1 MGAEPVPPVASLAT
15 AWLGDV
21 DTLTDRLVTAIFT
34 GNPEWT
40 DYGPVSHDDLRDGC
54 RRYLARVLELLGDDG
69 GVPAI
74 DDDPV
79 AGQIGR
85 DRAEQGV
92 PLEVML
98 RTFRLG
104 GRVVW
109 EALLERSLA
118 VPVDPRVL
126 GTAATAMW
134 TVVDGLSSALSTSYR
149 RAQLER
155 TRRDDQRR
163 HALIEEVL
171 AGRATDGGF
180 GQRVA
185 DQLELPV
192 GGGYLVVVADL
203 GADGTAALPSP
214 QSTLAALGVR
224 SVWHVRS
231 DTLVGIVPM
240 EGHESRFVLDRLR
253 PLARGRVAAA
263 TVTGGL
269 ADVALAHRLAV
280 LTLGTM
286 PRTAA
291 GLVLVEDR
299 LAESLL
305 LRSPELARR
314 IVGAWLGPVM
324 QLPAR
329 ERDVLLE
336 TLTGWLEADRSAGV
350 AAEHL
355 FCHRNTVLNRLRRFE
370 HMTGR
375 STGSP
380 RDVTEL
386 TLALDAYRLLGDG
399 GAADRGG
406 LADR

>member
-1 MGAEPVPPVASLAT
+1 MGADPVPPVASLAT

-21 DTLTDRLVTAIFT
+21 DTLTDRLMTAIFT
-34 GNPEWT
+34 DNPEWT
-40 DYGPVSHDDLRDGC
+40 DYGPVSLDDLRDGC
-54 RRYLARVLELLGDDG
+54 RRYLTRVLELLGGDG
-69 GVPAI
+69 GMPGV

-118 VPVDPRVL
+118 VPVDPHVL
-126 GTAATAMW
+126 GAAATAMW

-163 HALIEEVL
+163 QALVEEVL

-180 GQRVA
+180 GRRVA

-224 SVWHVRS
+224 SMWHVRS
-231 DTLVGIVPM
+231 DTLVGIVPL

-269 ADVALAHRLAV
+269 ADVAVAHRLAV
-280 LTLGTM
+280 LTLGTV
-286 PRTAA
+286 PRGATV
-291 GLVLVEDR
+291 LVQVEDR
-299 LAESLL
+299 IAESLL

-314 IVGAWLGPVM
+314 LVGAWLAPVLE
-324 QLPAR
+324 LPPR

-350 AAEHL
+350 AAERL
-355 FCHRNTVLNRLRRFE
+355 FCHRNTVLNRLHRIASLVGRDL
-370 HMTGR
+370 TGR
-375 STGSP
+375 QAY
-380 RDVTEL
+380 VEL
-386 TLALDAYRLLGDG
+386 SLALSALRLPPESFTS
-399 GAADRGG
+399 
-406 LADR
+406 

>member
-54 RRYLARVLELLGDDG
+54 QRYLTRVLELLGGDG
-69 GVPAI
+69 GMPGV
-74 DDDPV
+74 DDDAV

-118 VPVDPRVL
+118 VPVDPRAL

-134 TVVDGLSSALSTSYR
+134 TVVDRLSSALSTSYR
-149 RAQLER
+149 RAQLEQM
-155 TRRDDQRR
+155 RRDDQRR

-171 AGRATDGGF
+171 AGRATDGGV

-224 SVWHVRS
+224 SMWHVRS
-231 DTLVGIVPM
+231 DTLVGIVPL
-240 EGHESRFVLDRLR
+240 EGHGSRFVLDRLR
-253 PLARGRVAAA
+253 PLARGPVAAA

-280 LTLGTM
+280 LTLGTL
-286 PRTAA
+286 PRAA
-291 GLVLVEDR
+291 AMLVLVEDR

-314 IVGAWLGPVM
+314 LVGAWLGPVM
-324 QLPAR
+324 ELPTR
-329 ERDVLLE
+329 ERNVLLE

-355 FCHRNTVLNRLRRFE
+355 FCHRNTVLNRLHRISSLVGRDL
-370 HMTGR
+370 TGR
-375 STGSP
+375 QAY
-380 RDVTEL
+380 VEL
-386 TLALDAYRLLGDG
+386 SLALTALRLSPE
-399 GAADRGG
+399 AFTS
-406 LADR
+406 